1 MIDGVSNLMF
11 EFRKIELS
19 DKSWIKPILA
29 KSDFRGCEYNFA
41 NNLAWHRYYETVI
54 CRYKDFY
61 ISSSEKYG
69 LCFTFP
75 AGDGDYK
82 ELFVNLRK
90 YADERNEPLR
100 ISSVLPENIALL
112 DSLFPGQFTVEAD
125 ECGFDYVYSAE
136 KLRTLAGKKFHG
148 KRNHLKRFYE
158 NNWSYSDMSE
168 SDFDECIEYAVNTY
182 NDNNSYT
189 VESSVGEQFAIN
201 TFFNYFN
208 ELDLRGGVIRVNGR
222 VEGFTIGSRTNSD
235 TLDIHI
241 EKATADINGAYT
253 AVMNEFAKSAS
264 SDVEYINREEDMGLE
279 GLRKSK
285 RSYYPE
291 FQIVKNL
298 ITFK

>member
-1 MIDGVSNLMF
+1 MF
-11 EFRKIELS
+11 DFRKIELS
-19 DKSWIKPILA
+19 DKAWIKPILA
-29 KSDFRGCEYNFA
+29 ASDFRGCEYNFA

-75 AGDGDYK
+75 AGKGDYK
-82 ELFVNLRK
+82 ELFTSLRK
-90 YADERNEPLR
+90 YAEERNSPLR
-100 ISSVLPENIALL
+100 VSSVLPENMALFEE
-112 DSLFPGQFTVEAD
+112 LFPGEFTVETD
-125 ECGFDYVYSAE
+125 EGGFDYVYKAD
-136 KLRTLAGKKFHG
+136 KLRTLTGKKLHS

-158 NNWSYSDMSE
+158 NNWSYAPMTE
-168 SDFDECIEYAVNTY
+168 KDFDECIEYAVRTY

-201 TFFNYFN
+201 TFFNHFN
-208 ELDLRGGVIRVNGR
+208 ELELRGGVIRVDGK
-222 VEGFTIGSRTNSD
+222 VEGFTIGSLTNSD

-241 EKATADINGAYT
+241 EKATAEINGSYT
-253 AVMNEFAKSAS
+253 AIMNEFAKSAS
-264 SDVEYINREEDMGLE
+264 EDVEYINREEDMGLE

-291 FQIVKNL
+291 FQIIKNMV
-298 ITFK
+298 IFK